1 MKNIALIGKSREVQK
16 RNQRYRVIGKM
27 KEPIRTKKKKKIT
40 GVKDE
45 ESLKNLMGVILSQIT
60 HGGEVTC

>member
-1 MKNIALIGKSREVQK
+1 MKNIVLIGKSREVQK

-27 KEPIRTKKKKKIT
+27 KEPIRPKKKKKIT
-40 GVKDE
+40 CVKDE
-45 ESLKNLMGVILSQIT
+45 ESHKKLMGVILSQIT